1 MLHFLEYPVLQLDDE
16 QLEGVSLRLLPTK
29 LQHLSFSRCEVPATS
44 LHECTGVFSNL
55 HSLTFRRCPS
65 VTDAHLQSFGKLNTL
80 QRFAPKLIAY
90 VADRFAAGVLPCAE
104 RWQKLRK
111 FNPETSKSRVGSL
124 RLVGQIRPRWPFNL
138 VRSRINSNHKRNS
151 KVCRYLDKR
160 LREACLT
167 LFQFSILIHS
177 LFKKVWYVLCSMFHH
192 LKKL

>member
-90 VADRFAAGVLPCAE
+90 VADRFAEGVLPCAE
-104 RWQKLRK
+104 R
-111 FNPETSKSRVGSL
+111 
-124 RLVGQIRPRWPFNL
+124 
-138 VRSRINSNHKRNS
+138 
-151 KVCRYLDKR
+151 
-160 LREACLT
+160 
-167 LFQFSILIHS
+167 
-177 LFKKVWYVLCSMFHH
+177 
-192 LKKL
+192 